1 MKEWNNLRLQVIE
14 SNFEEK
20 NKNHNIGKCIIMTEF
35 IVSNDVKNIS
45 SPREEK
51 EKWIPWTHEPI
62 LKRENSSFANIKIID
77 DFCGQWH
84 YAGFIS
90 LLQVADVYKTAT
102 VGFEF
107 LGMNGRLK
115 QYIVTQRN

>member
-1 MKEWNNLRLQVIE
+1 MYLLKFRVYWWNIVENEGMKHSKTTSDTE
-14 SNFEEK
+14 
-20 NKNHNIGKCIIMTEF
+20 KCIIMTEF

-45 SPREEK
+45 SPRVEK
-51 EKWIPWTHEPI
+51 KKWIPWTHEPI

-102 VGFEF
+102 VGLSF
-107 LGMNGRLK
+107 
-115 QYIVTQRN
+115 